1 MPRMRFVPIKT
12 AEQQCVR
19 ALYRLREG
27 LEEERAV
34 CSNRNR
40 GSGPRARCTA
50 SRARPGDSLLASPG
64 SGPARNQL
72 RGYRQRLW
80 KSTGQEP
87 A

>member
-40 GSGPRARCTA
+40 GSGPRACCTT
-50 SRARPGDSLLASPG
+50 SRARPGDSLFASPG
-64 SGPARNQL
+64 CGPARNQL
-72 RGYRQRLW
+72 REYRER
-80 KSTGQEP
+80 
-87 A
+87 